1 MGARLVHDNCRVTMK
16 RKQKQAGP
24 SDADIKRL
32 LERYACPVP
41 FHAVRTRFLGALA
54 APELTPPMQIVA
66 GLWDGELPAFDSTEE
81 ANELLAALV
90 MGLWNRLSKHQQR
103 KNPFHLKRLRQPQ
116 DARRLAA
123 HAQVRVEELRGFMD
137 GLFGDQE
144 AVELPERAHEA
155 LQHLAKL
162 HSFMAAYVQ
171 FSDDPD
177 MDLPETQRRLI
188 ELTRIAEAEI
198 NALVLSC
205 VRARRHELE
214 TVTAPRLH

>member
-1 MGARLVHDNCRVTMK
+1 MK
-16 RKQKQAGP
+16 RKQKHDGP
-24 SDADIKRL
+24 TDAEIKRL

-54 APELTPPMQIVA
+54 APEMTPPMQVVA
-66 GLWDGELPAFDSTEE
+66 GLWDGEMPVFDSTEE
-81 ANELLAALV
+81 ANELLSALV
-90 MGLWNRLSKHQQR
+90 MGLWNRLSEHQQR
-103 KNPFHLKRLRQPQ
+103 KHPFHLKRLRQPQ
-116 DARRLAA
+116 DVKRLAA

-137 GLFGDQE
+137 GLFGAQE

-177 MDLPETQRRLI
+177 LDLADTQRSLI

-198 NALVLSC
+198 NALVLAC
-205 VRARRHELE
+205 VRARRHPLQ
-214 TVTAPRLH
+214 TQSAKAPQLH

>member
-1 MGARLVHDNCRVTMK
+1 MK
-16 RKQKQAGP
+16 RKQKHDGP
-24 SDADIKRL
+24 TDAEIKRL

-54 APELTPPMQIVA
+54 APEMMPPMQVVA
-66 GLWDGELPAFDSTEE
+66 GLWDGEMPVFDSTEE
-81 ANELLAALV
+81 ANELLSALV
-90 MGLWNRLSKHQQR
+90 MGLWNRLSEHQQR
-103 KNPFHLKRLRQPQ
+103 KHPFHLKRLRQPQ
-116 DARRLAA
+116 DVKRLAA

-137 GLFGDQE
+137 GLFGAQE

-177 MDLPETQRRLI
+177 LDLADTQRSLI

-198 NALVLSC
+198 NALVLAC
-205 VRARRHELE
+205 VRARRHPLQ
-214 TVTAPRLH
+214 TQSAKAPQLH